1 MSRSDQWKLVGV
13 LLVTI
18 LAGWYL
24 YPSYRFYNMT
34 PAAREAMP
42 AADLAKLRKESIHL
56 GLDLQGGLQLL
67 LEVDKSKLNAAEAK
81 DATDRA
87 MEIIRN
93 RVDQFGVAEPLIQ
106 REGQDRIAVQLP
118 GLTDRGRAIEL
129 IGKTALLEFKVV
141 RTGEETKA
149 MFEKIDGL
157 LAARGAGGNDSLFK
171 KAPLTGHM
179 IAPGLI
185 RKDDVPAVEK
195 MLASANVDSLLPG
208 DSQLTWGSSDESYQG
223 TTCRALFVLKR
234 QAEMTGGSVAS
245 ADASTGVDQMNPASW
260 GVKMTMT
267 PAGRSDFA
275 RVTGANVDRRPGET
289 WAGGRRSG
297 ATRWQP
303 DRRRARASP
312 PGPFLSFPGSGTP
325 IRSRSRPRRG
335 CSRSGRP
342 GRRGRRSR

>member
-1 MSRSDQWKLVGV
+1 
-13 LLVTI
+13 
-18 LAGWYL
+18 
-24 YPSYRFYNMT
+24 
-34 PAAREAMP
+34 
-42 AADLAKLRKESIHL
+42 
-56 GLDLQGGLQLL
+56 
-67 LEVDKSKLNAAEAK
+67 
-81 DATDRA
+81 
-87 MEIIRN
+87 
-93 RVDQFGVAEPLIQ
+93 
-106 REGQDRIAVQLP
+106 
-118 GLTDRGRAIEL
+118 
-129 IGKTALLEFKVV
+129 
-141 RTGEETKA
+141 